1 MPRPFRGSLVAAVVL
16 ASLGYWVAPAG
27 ATEPEPPKPACGAKL
42 NYIHKSTSAG
52 TAGRVKVYGDTVCNL
67 PMEVISVEVLLYQ
80 EVGAQKVLIGTS
92 PDPIATG
99 RASIGRSAVGGTC
112 TPGYYYAESTH
123 FAKFGPYTFTK
134 SIESGR
140 QFVSC
145 A

>member
-1 MPRPFRGSLVAAVVL
+1 MERPFRGSLVVAVVL
-16 ASLGYWVAPAG
+16 AALGYWIAPAG
-27 ATEPEPPKPACGAKL
+27 ATEPEPKPACDAKL

-52 TAGRVKVYGDTVCNL
+52 TAGRVKVYGSTVCNL

-80 EVGAQKVLIGTS
+80 EIGGQKLLIGTS

-112 TPGYYYAESTH
+112 TPGYYYAESEH
-123 FAKFGPYTFTK
+123 LAKLGPYTFTK